1 MAEPEATIK
10 VSVKTQKQK
19 YEVESSPSTTV
30 KEVGLL

>member
-1 MAEPEATIK
+1 MAEPEETIK

-19 YEVESSPSTTV
+19 YELEASPSTTV

>member
-1 MAEPEATIK
+1 MAEPEEMIK

-19 YEVESSPSTTV
+19 YELEASSSTTV